1 MGTITAKEK
10 IESKMLMLK
19 LKKIQI
25 RRERIDRIKQLK
37 ALTGKE
43 IIRETIPDYIDRDED
58 KDDAISV
65 QWKKDNNNK
74 SIYWYIFKFAL
85 FIKCCSFL
93 FLQCN
98 IV

>member
-10 IESKMLMLK
+10 SESKMLMLK

-43 IIRETIPDYIDRDED
+43 KGIHDKNSEDNKMRKIKTIFLNEC
-58 KDDAISV
+58 
-65 QWKKDNNNK
+65 NNLLN
-74 SIYWYIFKFAL
+74 SSLNDI
-85 FIKCCSFL
+85 
-93 FLQCN
+93 N
-98 IV
+98 I

>member
-25 RRERIDRIKQLK
+25 RRERIERIKQLK

-65 QWKKDNNNK
+65 Q
-74 SIYWYIFKFAL
+74 
-85 FIKCCSFL
+85 
-93 FLQCN
+93 
-98 IV
+98 